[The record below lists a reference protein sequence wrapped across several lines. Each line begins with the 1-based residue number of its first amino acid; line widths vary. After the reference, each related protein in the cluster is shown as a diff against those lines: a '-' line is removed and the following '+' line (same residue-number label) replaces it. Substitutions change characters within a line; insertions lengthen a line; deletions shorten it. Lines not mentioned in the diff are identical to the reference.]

1 MTRFTRPAGEPS
13 LLAGTFWTCLAVAA
27 WAMVLGFAA

>member
-1 MTRFTRPAGEPS
+1 MTFPQRPDGEPS

-27 WAMVLGFAA
+27 WAMVLGVAL